1 VNVPNNLE
9 ENLLRNVPV
18 APVVLAILD
27 GWGICDSTE
36 HNAIRSASTPVIDAL
51 WHAYPHA
58 LIEASGSHVGL
69 PDGQMGNSEVG
80 HLTIGAGR
88 IIRQELVRISETVR
102 EHRLGST
109 SALQSI
115 AERLRGTGGT
125 LHLLGLCSDG
135 GVHSHV
141 DHVCGLLEWAAEEGL
156 KNVAIHAI
164 TDGRDT
170 PTQSAPTHLSKIQ
183 TAISS
188 HGIGRIASLCGRY
201 WAMDRDHRWE
211 RTERAYA
218 LLTDPDFDRNDDEP
232 ASVLASS
239 YAKGITDEF
248 LEPVRFSDD
257 PLREGD
263 ALLVFNFRP
272 DRARQ
277 IVQALSLPEFE
288 GFKRVHKPTLDVVTF
303 TQYETD
309 LPVSVVFPPESL
321 DQLLGQVV
329 ADAGLKQ
336 YRHCRNGEISTCH
349 LLHEWGNRATP

>member
-1 VNVPNNLE
+1 M
-9 ENLLRNVPV
+9 
-18 APVVLAILD
+18 VLAILD

-102 EHRLGST
+102 EQRLGST
-109 SALQSI
+109 SALQSV
-115 AERLRGTGGT
+115 AERLRSTGGT

-170 PTQSAPTHLSKIQ
+170 PDPKCTNTPEQNPSRDQQSWDWPHFQ
-183 TAISS
+183 
-188 HGIGRIASLCGRY
+188 SL
-201 WAMDRDHRWE
+201 W
-211 RTERAYA
+211 A
-218 LLTDPDFDRNDDEP
+218 LL
-232 ASVLASS
+232 
-239 YAKGITDEF
+239 
-248 LEPVRFSDD
+248 
-257 PLREGD
+257 GD
-263 ALLVFNFRP
+263 GSRP
-272 DRARQ
+272 
-277 IVQALSLPEFE
+277 SLGEN
-288 GFKRVHKPTLDVVTF
+288 R
-303 TQYETD
+303 
-309 LPVSVVFPPESL
+309 
-321 DQLLGQVV
+321 
-329 ADAGLKQ
+329 AGLCPTD
-336 YRHCRNGEISTCH
+336 RS
-349 LLHEWGNRATP
+349 